1 MEFLGYYMF
10 SQTERQGGES
20 MITLWYFTGCLRR
33 ADGNSEQWI
42 SDFKCSQAQINP
54 RDGLTP
60 RFTVKMELLKG
71 LPLRRTFLAVI
82 LNLLALTLSTTA
94 LLGSYWCTGTQKVP
108 KPLCGKTKASQCV
121 GVPMPSDADA
131 SNVSSEDI
139 VHYSWETGDDR
150 FAFRYFHTGMWLSCE
165 ESMEGPDLLK
175 SFCWNLCHAS
185 TVLQANVA
193 FPSFASVKVWKDS
206 QKKTREEKCR
216 SFIELSPPA
225 ERGILWL
232 SLGSEMLYISLLL
245 ISFIL
250 LMLEILHTGNPVCG
264 MKLNAFAAVFSV
276 LSGLL
281 GMVAHMMYT
290 QVFQATVN
298 LGPEDWRPHT
308 WDYGWAFYM
317 AWASFTCCM
326 ASAVTTLNTYT
337 KTILEFKR
345 NHIKGY
351 DGSLK
356 DHPQHHQC
364 FIQQISSYY
373 EPKGKAFHSVSE
385 GVDFYTDLQQK
396 ILQREPELDLDE
408 VLAQTIGED
417 RC

>member
-1 MEFLGYYMF
+1 
-10 SQTERQGGES
+10 
-20 MITLWYFTGCLRR
+20 R
-33 ADGNSEQWI
+33 A
-42 SDFKCSQAQINP
+42 
-54 RDGLTP
+54 
-60 RFTVKMELLKG
+60 
-71 LPLRRTFLAVI
+71 FLAVI
-82 LNLLALTLSTTA
+82 LNLLALSLSTTA

-108 KPLCGKTKASQCV
+108 KPLCGKSKATKCI
-121 GVPMPSDADA
+121 GVPMPPDAGA
-131 SNVSSEDI
+131 SNVSSQDV

-165 ESMEGPDLLK
+165 ESMEGP
-175 SFCWNLCHAS
+175 
-185 TVLQANVA
+185 
-193 FPSFASVKVWKDS
+193 
-206 QKKTREEKCR
+206 EEKCR

-225 ERGILWL
+225 ERGKSKSPYLTVDVQCTSLGGGPATYHLSTLHRQRYKTRSQSMCGILWL

-250 LMLEILHTGNPVCG
+250 LMVEMLHTGNPVCG
-264 MKLNAFAAVFSV
+264 LKLNAFAAVSSV

-337 KTILEFKR
+337 KTVLEFK
-345 NHIKGY
+345 
-351 DGSLK
+351 
-356 DHPQHHQC
+356 
-364 FIQQISSYY
+364 
-373 EPKGKAFHSVSE
+373 
-385 GVDFYTDLQQK
+385 
-396 ILQREPELDLDE
+396 
-408 VLAQTIGED
+408 
-417 RC
+417 

>member
-1 MEFLGYYMF
+1 
-10 SQTERQGGES
+10 
-20 MITLWYFTGCLRR
+20 
-33 ADGNSEQWI
+33 
-42 SDFKCSQAQINP
+42 
-54 RDGLTP
+54 
-60 RFTVKMELLKG
+60 MELLKG
-71 LPLRRTFLAVI
+71 LPLRRTLLAVV

-108 KPLCGKTKASQCV
+108 KPLCGKTKASQCI
-121 GVPMPSDADA
+121 GVPIPPDGDA
-131 SNVSSEDI
+131 SNFSSDDS

-165 ESMEGPDLLK
+165 ESLEGP
-175 SFCWNLCHAS
+175 
-185 TVLQANVA
+185 
-193 FPSFASVKVWKDS
+193 
-206 QKKTREEKCR
+206 EEKCR

-232 SLGSEMLYISLLL
+232 SLSSEMLYISLLL

-250 LMLEILHTGNPVCG
+250 LMVEILHTGNPVCG
-264 MKLNAFAAVFSV
+264 MKLNAFAAVSSV
-276 LSGLL
+276 LSGKCITIVLESSALESLLFHSRLKYAALAPAVTSLLCPLCPGLL
-281 GMVAHMMYT
+281 GMVAHMMYS

-351 DGSLK
+351 DDSLK
-356 DHPQHHQC
+356 ENPQHHQC

-408 VLAQTIGED
+408 VLGQTIGED

>member
-1 MEFLGYYMF
+1 
-10 SQTERQGGES
+10 
-20 MITLWYFTGCLRR
+20 
-33 ADGNSEQWI
+33 
-42 SDFKCSQAQINP
+42 
-54 RDGLTP
+54 
-60 RFTVKMELLKG
+60 MELLKG
-71 LPLRRTFLAVI
+71 LPLRRTFLAVM
-82 LNLLALTLSTTA
+82 LNLLALTFSTTA

-108 KPLCGKTKASQCV
+108 KPLCGKNKASQCV
-121 GVPMPSDADA
+121 GVPMPSDADV
-131 SNVSSEDI
+131 SNASSEDV

-150 FAFRYFHTGMWLSCE
+150 FAFRYFHAGMWLSCE
-165 ESMEGPDLLK
+165 ESMEGP
-175 SFCWNLCHAS
+175 
-185 TVLQANVA
+185 
-193 FPSFASVKVWKDS
+193 
-206 QKKTREEKCR
+206 EEKCR

-225 ERGILWL
+225 ER
-232 SLGSEMLYISLLL
+232 
-245 ISFIL
+245 
-250 LMLEILHTGNPVCG
+250 
-264 MKLNAFAAVFSV
+264 
-276 LSGLL
+276 GLL

-356 DHPQHHQC
+356 DQPQHHQC

-373 EPKGKAFHSVSE
+373 EPKGKVFHSVSE
-385 GVDFYTDLQQK
+385 GVDFYTDLQRK
-396 ILQREPELDLDE
+396 ILQREPELELDE
-408 VLAQTIGED
+408 VGPAIGED

>member
-1 MEFLGYYMF
+1 MKSCVPLETCQLSIAVFGPYL
-10 SQTERQGGES
+10 
-20 MITLWYFTGCLRR
+20 
-33 ADGNSEQWI
+33 
-42 SDFKCSQAQINP
+42 
-54 RDGLTP
+54 
-60 RFTVKMELLKG
+60 MELLKG
-71 LPLRRTFLAVI
+71 LPWRRAFLAVI
-82 LNLLALTLSTTA
+82 LNLLALSLSTTA

-108 KPLCGKTKASQCV
+108 KPLCGKSKATKCI
-121 GVPMPSDADA
+121 GVPMPSDAGA
-131 SNVSSEDI
+131 SNVSSQDV

-165 ESMEGPDLLK
+165 ESMEGP
-175 SFCWNLCHAS
+175 
-185 TVLQANVA
+185 
-193 FPSFASVKVWKDS
+193 
-206 QKKTREEKCR
+206 EEKCR

-250 LMLEILHTGNPVCG
+250 LMVEMLHTGNPVCG
-264 MKLNAFAAVFSV
+264 LKLNAFAAVSSV

-298 LGPEDWRPHT
+298 LGPEDWRPHS

-337 KTILEFKR
+337 KTVLEFKR

-351 DGSLK
+351 DGSFK
-356 DHPQHHQC
+356 DQPQHHQC
-364 FIQQISSYY
+364 FVQQQISSYY
-373 EPKGKAFHSVSE
+373 EPQAKPLHSVSE
-385 GVDFYTDLQQK
+385 GVGFYSELQQK
-396 ILQREPELDLDE
+396 VLQREPELGLDE
-408 VLAQTIGED
+408 VLGQTIGED
-417 RC
+417 CC

>member
-1 MEFLGYYMF
+1 
-10 SQTERQGGES
+10 
-20 MITLWYFTGCLRR
+20 
-33 ADGNSEQWI
+33 
-42 SDFKCSQAQINP
+42 
-54 RDGLTP
+54 
-60 RFTVKMELLKG
+60 MELLKG
-71 LPLRRTFLAVI
+71 FPWRRAFLAVI
-82 LNLLALTLSTTA
+82 LNLMALSLSTTA

-108 KPLCGKTKASQCV
+108 KPLCGKSKATKCI
-121 GVPMPSDADA
+121 GVPMPPDAGA
-131 SNVSSEDI
+131 GNVSSQDV

-150 FAFRYFHTGMWLSCE
+150 FAFKYFHTGMWLSCE
-165 ESMEGPDLLK
+165 ESMEGPGSVLPRQPQLLPLYLLHGSLEMK
-175 SFCWNLCHAS
+175 
-185 TVLQANVA
+185 
-193 FPSFASVKVWKDS
+193 
-206 QKKTREEKCR
+206 EEKCR

-250 LMLEILHTGNPVCG
+250 LMVEMLHTGNPVCG
-264 MKLNAFAAVFSV
+264 LKLNAFAAVSSV

-298 LGPEDWRPHT
+298 LGPEDWRPHS

-337 KTILEFKR
+337 KTVLEFKR

-351 DGSLK
+351 DGSFK
-356 DHPQHHQC
+356 DQPQHHQC
-364 FIQQISSYY
+364 FLQQQISSYY
-373 EPKGKAFHSVSE
+373 EPHDKPLHSVSE
-385 GVDFYTDLQQK
+385 GVDFYSELQQK
-396 ILQREPELDLDE
+396 VLQREPELELDE
-408 VLAQTIGED
+408 VLGQTIGED

>member
-1 MEFLGYYMF
+1 
-10 SQTERQGGES
+10 
-20 MITLWYFTGCLRR
+20 
-33 ADGNSEQWI
+33 
-42 SDFKCSQAQINP
+42 
-54 RDGLTP
+54 
-60 RFTVKMELLKG
+60 
-71 LPLRRTFLAVI
+71 RTFLAVT
-82 LNLLALTLSTTA
+82 LNLLALSLSTTA

-108 KPLCGKTKASQCV
+108 KPLCGKTKATQCI
-121 GVPMPSDADA
+121 GVPMPSEADA
-131 SNVSSEDI
+131 SNASSEDV

-165 ESMEGPDLLK
+165 ESMEGP
-175 SFCWNLCHAS
+175 
-185 TVLQANVA
+185 
-193 FPSFASVKVWKDS
+193 
-206 QKKTREEKCR
+206 EEKCR

-225 ERGILWL
+225 ERVCSLQHPLSPCSQAGAIAFECSSFSFFPCFPKDIFSHWVGTLSCFHPVFPAGILWL

-250 LMLEILHTGNPVCG
+250 LMVEMLHTGNPVCG
-264 MKLNAFAAVFSV
+264 LKLNAFAAVSSV

-337 KTILEFKR
+337 KTILEFK
-345 NHIKGY
+345 
-351 DGSLK
+351 
-356 DHPQHHQC
+356 
-364 FIQQISSYY
+364 
-373 EPKGKAFHSVSE
+373 
-385 GVDFYTDLQQK
+385 
-396 ILQREPELDLDE
+396 
-408 VLAQTIGED
+408 
-417 RC
+417 

>member
-1 MEFLGYYMF
+1 
-10 SQTERQGGES
+10 
-20 MITLWYFTGCLRR
+20 
-33 ADGNSEQWI
+33 
-42 SDFKCSQAQINP
+42 
-54 RDGLTP
+54 
-60 RFTVKMELLKG
+60 MELLKG
-71 LPLRRTFLAVI
+71 LPVRRTFLAVI

-131 SNVSSEDI
+131 SNASSEDV

-165 ESMEGPDLLK
+165 ESMEGP
-175 SFCWNLCHAS
+175 
-185 TVLQANVA
+185 
-193 FPSFASVKVWKDS
+193 
-206 QKKTREEKCR
+206 EEKCR

-351 DGSLK
+351 DGSFK
-356 DHPQHHQC
+356 DHPQHPHQC

-373 EPKGKAFHSVSE
+373 EPKGKVFHSVSE